1 VFLAACSIKLTFLKN
16 PEMRRSNS
24 LFYLIFTII
33 LVFQVANGF
42 AESRENVA
50 TVKTHFGSFPLPIPT
65 LRLPDHPASP
75 LVTVPDA
82 VFPELP
88 DWHYS
93 RFIPED
99 PSWLDSAGKFYKEG
113 LVYLFRGDLNVA
125 FKRFQSVTD
134 NYPETP
140 WFAPSLFWQ
149 AQILS
154 KRKEYVPAGKILTVF
169 LDSLKQ
175 GKSSERYIDFQNFSR
190 YTLAWLALKQKK
202 YNEALEIIEKNKEVI
217 SVKKIRVQ
225 LLFLKYLI
233 HVQLKQSDLIFEVID
248 DLIQLFP
255 YDFEHVVRL
264 AEFYFVENRW
274 QELADLV
281 EAQAR
286 EQVFY
291 NDPRMEHFLW
301 LGVAAEMRLKHWNKA
316 KKRLQSLEK
325 FGVRSP
331 DKLALAYLRLNLYT
345 NQTESSWRNWFK
357 IQDDIVR
364 EKALREL
371 IHHAVKTEEFL
382 FLIKKQPD
390 LKSVTQYWRE
400 WQGELELI
408 YAYLYLRQGQ
418 IKKAKQFLLWAQN
431 NLKQESNQV
440 PLIVKEESLYLGTVI
455 ELLLK
460 DHQKA
465 LQHLKQLLAEYA
477 GSERQSDYYFW
488 YGVLL
493 YELEKSYLQTIMAMR
508 QVDREGERD
517 DDRLFLLGKV
527 NHDQQKWRAV
537 ISAFAKLQKLHPGS
551 QFLEEGLYLQAQAF
565 FELKQYNSGLEILNE
580 LQNTFGQL
588 KKPVRAVHLRVQI
601 LVAMQRYEQA
611 DDVLQRMIE
620 ENSDFSLIKL
630 RVEVL
635 KYIKDPRRILIVTGF
650 GLELSTN
657 KDQGFLYFHRANA
670 LFDTKKYEEAN
681 TYYTLALKNPPKD
694 TRRVINYRI
703 LKIQYELGRI
713 PELLQGADLFLKV
726 SRDDFYSYEILHML
740 SNYFLE
746 KKQREKAFS
755 YLKQL
760 VANYKKS
767 VRKVELAPEKRLEQI
782 VLIGQLYNELTNY
795 ELAERW
801 LNQALKSMETVE
813 EGRKKWQLH
822 IFKEKGFT
830 LYKLG
835 KHRQALAAS
844 LKVLYLDRSLSNQQR
859 YDLNLRIASSYVQ
872 LKRTKEARSIY
883 LKMQKIFKDT
893 VRQKEIEKLLRS
905 LMNQK

>member
-1 VFLAACSIKLTFLKN
+1 
-16 PEMRRSNS
+16 MRRSNS

-33 LVFQVANGF
+33 LVFQVASGF

-50 TVKTHFGSFPLPIPT
+50 TVKTHSGSFPLPIPT
-65 LRLPDHPASP
+65 LRLPSHPVTP

-113 LVYLFRGDLNVA
+113 LIYLFRGDLNVA

-175 GKSSERYIDFQNFSR
+175 GKNSERYIDFQNFSR

-217 SVKKIRVQ
+217 SVKKIRIQ

-281 EAQAR
+281 EAKAR

-588 KKPVRAVHLRVQI
+588 KKAVRAVHLRVQI

-635 KYIKDPRRILIVTGF
+635 KYIKDPRRILSVTGV

-822 IFKEKGFT
+822 IFKEKGFA

-883 LKMQKIFKDT
+883 LKMQKRFKDT

-905 LMNQK
+905 LMNQ

>member
-1 VFLAACSIKLTFLKN
+1 
-16 PEMRRSNS
+16 MRRSNS

-33 LVFQVANGF
+33 LVFQVASGF

-50 TVKTHFGSFPLPIPT
+50 TVKTHSGSFPLPIPT
-65 LRLPDHPASP
+65 LRLPSHPVTP

-113 LVYLFRGDLNVA
+113 LVYLFRGDLNIA

-175 GKSSERYIDFQNFSR
+175 GKNSERYIDFQNFSR

-281 EAQAR
+281 EAKAR

-635 KYIKDPRRILIVTGF
+635 KYIKDPRRILSVTGV

-767 VRKVELAPEKRLEQI
+767 VRKLELAPEKRLEQI

-822 IFKEKGFT
+822 IFKEKGFA

-883 LKMQKIFKDT
+883 LKMQKRFKDT

-905 LMNQK
+905 LMNQ

>member
-1 VFLAACSIKLTFLKN
+1 
-16 PEMRRSNS
+16 MRRSNS

-33 LVFQVANGF
+33 LVFQVASGF

-50 TVKTHFGSFPLPIPT
+50 TVKTHSGSFPLPIPT
-65 LRLPDHPASP
+65 LRLPSHPVTP

-113 LVYLFRGDLNVA
+113 LIYLFRGDLNVA

-175 GKSSERYIDFQNFSR
+175 GKNSERYIDFQNFSR

-217 SVKKIRVQ
+217 SVKKIRIQ

-281 EAQAR
+281 EAKAR

-408 YAYLYLRQGQ
+408 YAYLYLRKGQ

-465 LQHLKQLLAEYA
+465 LQHLKRLLAEYA

-537 ISAFAKLQKLHPGS
+537 NSAFVKLQKLHPGS

-635 KYIKDPRRILIVTGF
+635 KYIKDPRRILSVTGV
-650 GLELSTN
+650 GLGLSTN

-822 IFKEKGFT
+822 IFKEKGFA

-844 LKVLYLDRSLSNQQR
+844 LKVLYLDRSLTNQQR

-883 LKMQKIFKDT
+883 LKMQKRFKDT

-905 LMNQK
+905 LMIQ

>member
-1 VFLAACSIKLTFLKN
+1 
-16 PEMRRSNS
+16 MRRSNS

-33 LVFQVANGF
+33 LVFQVASGF

-50 TVKTHFGSFPLPIPT
+50 TVRTHSGSFPLPIPT
-65 LRLPDHPASP
+65 LRLPSHPVTP

-113 LVYLFRGDLNVA
+113 LIYLFRGDLNVA

-175 GKSSERYIDFQNFSR
+175 GKNSERYIDFQNFSR

-217 SVKKIRVQ
+217 SVKKIRIQ

-281 EAQAR
+281 EAKAR

-588 KKPVRAVHLRVQI
+588 KKAVRAVHLRVQI

-635 KYIKDPRRILIVTGF
+635 KYIKDPRRILSVTGV

-822 IFKEKGFT
+822 IFKEKGFA

-883 LKMQKIFKDT
+883 LKMQKRFKDT

-905 LMNQK
+905 LMNQ

>member
-1 VFLAACSIKLTFLKN
+1 
-16 PEMRRSNS
+16 MRRSNS

-33 LVFQVANGF
+33 LVFQVASGF

-50 TVKTHFGSFPLPIPT
+50 TVKTHSGSFPLPIPT

-217 SVKKIRVQ
+217 SVKKIRIQ

-382 FLIKKQPD
+382 FLIKKQPE

-460 DHQKA
+460 DHQTA

-635 KYIKDPRRILIVTGF
+635 KYIKDPRRILSVTGV
-650 GLELSTN
+650 GLELSTS

-822 IFKEKGFT
+822 IFKEKGFA

-883 LKMQKIFKDT
+883 LKMQKRFKDT

-905 LMNQK
+905 LMNQ

>member
-1 VFLAACSIKLTFLKN
+1 
-16 PEMRRSNS
+16 MRRSNS

-33 LVFQVANGF
+33 LVFQVASGF

-50 TVKTHFGSFPLPIPT
+50 TVKTHSGSFPLPIPT
-65 LRLPDHPASP
+65 LRLPSHPVTP

-175 GKSSERYIDFQNFSR
+175 GKNSERYIDFQNFSR

-217 SVKKIRVQ
+217 RVKKIRIQ

-281 EAQAR
+281 EAKAR
-286 EQVFY
+286 ERVFY

-331 DKLALAYLRLNLYT
+331 DKIALAYLRLNLYT

-588 KKPVRAVHLRVQI
+588 KKAVRAVHLRVQI

-635 KYIKDPRRILIVTGF
+635 KYIKDPRRILSVTGV

-822 IFKEKGFT
+822 IFKEKGFA

-883 LKMQKIFKDT
+883 LKMQKKFKDT

-905 LMNQK
+905 LMNQ

>member
-1 VFLAACSIKLTFLKN
+1 
-16 PEMRRSNS
+16 MRRSNS

-33 LVFQVANGF
+33 LVFQVASGF

-50 TVKTHFGSFPLPIPT
+50 TVKTHSGSFPLPIPT
-65 LRLPDHPASP
+65 LRLPSHPVTP

-217 SVKKIRVQ
+217 SVKKIRIQ

-382 FLIKKQPD
+382 FLIKKQPE

-611 DDVLQRMIE
+611 DDVLRRMIE

-635 KYIKDPRRILIVTGF
+635 KYIKDPRRILSVTGV

-822 IFKEKGFT
+822 IFKEKGFA

-883 LKMQKIFKDT
+883 LKMQKKFKDT

-905 LMNQK
+905 LMNQ

>member
-1 VFLAACSIKLTFLKN
+1 
-16 PEMRRSNS
+16 MRRSNS

-33 LVFQVANGF
+33 LVFQVASGF
-42 AESRENVA
+42 AESQENVA
-50 TVKTHFGSFPLPIPT
+50 TVKTHSGSFPLPIPI
-65 LRLPDHPASP
+65 LRLPYHPGSS

-113 LVYLFRGDLNVA
+113 LVYLFRGDLNVS

-217 SVKKIRVQ
+217 SVKKIRIQ

-281 EAQAR
+281 EAKAR

-325 FGVRSP
+325 FGVHSP

-345 NQTESSWRNWFK
+345 NQIESSWRNWFK

-382 FLIKKQPD
+382 FLIKKQPE

-418 IKKAKQFLLWAQN
+418 IKKAKQFLMWAQN

-635 KYIKDPRRILIVTGF
+635 KYIKDPRRILSVTGV

-740 SNYFLE
+740 SNYFLG

-822 IFKEKGFT
+822 IFKEKGFA

-905 LMNQK
+905 LMNQ

>member
-1 VFLAACSIKLTFLKN
+1 
-16 PEMRRSNS
+16 MRRSNS

-33 LVFQVANGF
+33 LVFQVASGF

-50 TVKTHFGSFPLPIPT
+50 TVKTHSGSFPLPIPT
-65 LRLPDHPASP
+65 LRLPDHPGSP

-217 SVKKIRVQ
+217 SVKKIRIQ

-382 FLIKKQPD
+382 FLIKKQPE

-635 KYIKDPRRILIVTGF
+635 KYIKDPRRILSVTGV

-822 IFKEKGFT
+822 IFKEKGFA

-905 LMNQK
+905 LMNQ

>member
-1 VFLAACSIKLTFLKN
+1 MKRKTFLI
-16 PEMRRSNS
+16 S
-24 LFYLIFTII
+24 LTLAII
-33 LVFQVANGF
+33 LVCQAANGF
-42 AESRENVA
+42 AEREKVV
-50 TVKTHFGSFPLPIPT
+50 TVKTHSGSFPLPIPT
-65 LRLPDHPASP
+65 LRLPSHPVTP

-113 LVYLFRGDLNVA
+113 LIYLFRGDLNVA

-175 GKSSERYIDFQNFSR
+175 GKNSERYIDFQNFSR

-217 SVKKIRVQ
+217 SVKKIRIQ

-281 EAQAR
+281 EAKAR

-635 KYIKDPRRILIVTGF
+635 KYIKDPRRILSVTGV
-650 GLELSTN
+650 GLGLSTN

-822 IFKEKGFT
+822 IFKEKGFA

-883 LKMQKIFKDT
+883 LKMQKRFKDT

-905 LMNQK
+905 LMNQ

>member
-1 VFLAACSIKLTFLKN
+1 MKRKTFLI
-16 PEMRRSNS
+16 S
-24 LFYLIFTII
+24 LTLAII
-33 LVFQVANGF
+33 LVCQAANGF
-42 AESRENVA
+42 AEREKVV
-50 TVKTHFGSFPLPIPT
+50 TVKTHSGSFPLPIPT

-149 AQILS
+149 AQILA

-190 YTLAWLALKQKK
+190 YTLAWLALKQRK

-217 SVKKIRVQ
+217 SVKKIRIQ

-588 KKPVRAVHLRVQI
+588 KKAVRAVHLRVQI

-635 KYIKDPRRILIVTGF
+635 KYIKDPRRILSVTGV
-650 GLELSTN
+650 GLELSTS

-822 IFKEKGFT
+822 IFKEKGFA
-830 LYKLG
+830 LFKLG

-844 LKVLYLDRSLSNQQR
+844 LKVLYL
-859 YDLNLRIASSYVQ
+859 
-872 LKRTKEARSIY
+872 
-883 LKMQKIFKDT
+883 FK
-893 VRQKEIEKLLRS
+893 
-905 LMNQK
+905 

>member
-1 VFLAACSIKLTFLKN
+1 
-16 PEMRRSNS
+16 MRRSNS

-33 LVFQVANGF
+33 LIFQVASGF

-50 TVKTHFGSFPLPIPT
+50 TVKTHSGLFPLPIPT

-125 FKRFQSVTD
+125 FKRFQTVID

-217 SVKKIRVQ
+217 SVKKIRIQ

-301 LGVAAEMRLKHWNKA
+301 LGVVAEMRLKHWNKA

-371 IHHAVKTEEFL
+371 IYHAVKTEEFL

-418 IKKAKQFLLWAQN
+418 IKKAKQFLVWAQN

-588 KKPVRAVHLRVQI
+588 KKRVRAVHLRVQI

-611 DDVLQRMIE
+611 DFVLQRMIE

-635 KYIKDPRRILIVTGF
+635 KYIKDPRRILSVTGV
-650 GLELSTN
+650 GLELSTS

-767 VRKVELAPEKRLEQI
+767 VRKLELAPEKRLEQI

-822 IFKEKGFT
+822 IFKEKGFA

-905 LMNQK
+905 LMNQ

>member
-1 VFLAACSIKLTFLKN
+1 
-16 PEMRRSNS
+16 MRRSNS

-33 LVFQVANGF
+33 LVFQVASGF

-50 TVKTHFGSFPLPIPT
+50 TVKTHSGSFPLPIPT
-65 LRLPDHPASP
+65 LRLPSHPVTP

-217 SVKKIRVQ
+217 SVKKIRIQ

-281 EAQAR
+281 EAKAR

-382 FLIKKQPD
+382 FLIKKQPE

-620 ENSDFSLIKL
+620 ESSDFSLIKL

-635 KYIKDPRRILIVTGF
+635 KYIKDPRRILSVTGV

-822 IFKEKGFT
+822 IFKEKGFA

-883 LKMQKIFKDT
+883 LKMQKRFKDT

-905 LMNQK
+905 LMNQ

>member
-1 VFLAACSIKLTFLKN
+1 
-16 PEMRRSNS
+16 MRRSNS

-33 LVFQVANGF
+33 LVFQVASGF

-50 TVKTHFGSFPLPIPT
+50 TVKTHSGSFPLPIPT
-65 LRLPDHPASP
+65 LRLPSHPVTP

-113 LVYLFRGDLNVA
+113 LIYLFRGDLNVA

-217 SVKKIRVQ
+217 SVKKIRIQ

-281 EAQAR
+281 EAKAR

-301 LGVAAEMRLKHWNKA
+301 LGVAAEMRLNHWNKA

-418 IKKAKQFLLWAQN
+418 IKKAKQFLMWAQN
-431 NLKQESNQV
+431 NLKKESNQEL
-440 PLIVKEESLYLGTVI
+440 LIVKEESLYLGTVI
-455 ELLLK
+455 ELVLK

-465 LQHLKQLLAEYA
+465 LQYLKQLLAEYA
-477 GSERQSDYYFW
+477 GSVRQSDYYFW

-493 YELEKSYLQTIMAMR
+493 YELEKSYLQIIMAMR

-620 ENSDFSLIKL
+620 ESSDFSLIKL

-635 KYIKDPRRILIVTGF
+635 KYIKDPRRILSVTGV

-726 SRDDFYSYEILHML
+726 SRDDFYSYKILHML

-760 VANYKKS
+760 VANYKKL

-822 IFKEKGFT
+822 IFKEKGFA

-844 LKVLYLDRSLSNQQR
+844 LKVLYLDRSLTNQQR

-872 LKRTKEARSIY
+872 LKRIKEARSIY
-883 LKMQKIFKDT
+883 LKMQKRFKDT

-905 LMNQK
+905 LMNQ

>member
-1 VFLAACSIKLTFLKN
+1 
-16 PEMRRSNS
+16 MRRSNS

-33 LVFQVANGF
+33 LVFQVASGF

-50 TVKTHFGSFPLPIPT
+50 TVKTHSGSFPLPIPT
-65 LRLPDHPASP
+65 LRLPSHPVTP

-217 SVKKIRVQ
+217 SVKKIRIQ

-382 FLIKKQPD
+382 FLIKKQPE

-588 KKPVRAVHLRVQI
+588 KKAVRAVHLRVQI

-635 KYIKDPRRILIVTGF
+635 KYIKDPRRILSVTGV

-822 IFKEKGFT
+822 IFKEKGFA

-905 LMNQK
+905 LMNQ

>member
-1 VFLAACSIKLTFLKN
+1 
-16 PEMRRSNS
+16 MRRSNS

-33 LVFQVANGF
+33 LVFQVPSGF

-50 TVKTHFGSFPLPIPT
+50 TVKTHSGSFPLPIPI
-65 LRLPDHPASP
+65 LRLPDHPGSP

-113 LVYLFRGDLNVA
+113 LVYLFRGDLNVS

-217 SVKKIRVQ
+217 SVKKIRIQ

-281 EAQAR
+281 EAQSR

-331 DKLALAYLRLNLYT
+331 DKIALAYLRLNLYT
-345 NQTESSWRNWFK
+345 NQIESSWRNWFK

-382 FLIKKQPD
+382 FLIKKQPE

-635 KYIKDPRRILIVTGF
+635 KYIKDPRRILSVTGV

-822 IFKEKGFT
+822 IFKEKGFA

-883 LKMQKIFKDT
+883 LKMQKKFKDT

-905 LMNQK
+905 LMNQ

>member
-1 VFLAACSIKLTFLKN
+1 
-16 PEMRRSNS
+16 M
-24 LFYLIFTII
+24 
-33 LVFQVANGF
+33 VFQAPSGF

-50 TVKTHFGSFPLPIPT
+50 TVKTHSGSFPLPIPT
-65 LRLPDHPASP
+65 LRLPSHPVTP

-202 YNEALEIIEKNKEVI
+202 YTEALEIIEKNKEVI
-217 SVKKIRVQ
+217 SVKKIRIQ

-281 EAQAR
+281 EAQSR

-331 DKLALAYLRLNLYT
+331 DKIALAYLRLNLYT
-345 NQTESSWRNWFK
+345 NQIESSWRNWFK
-357 IQDDIVR
+357 IKDDIVR

-382 FLIKKQPD
+382 FLIKKQPE

-400 WQGELELI
+400 WRGELELI

-635 KYIKDPRRILIVTGF
+635 KYIKDPRRILSVTGV

-713 PELLQGADLFLKV
+713 PELLHGADLFLKV

-822 IFKEKGFT
+822 IFKEKGFA

-883 LKMQKIFKDT
+883 LKMQKKFKDT

-905 LMNQK
+905 LMNQ

>member
-1 VFLAACSIKLTFLKN
+1 
-16 PEMRRSNS
+16 MRRSNS

-33 LVFQVANGF
+33 LVFQVASGF

-50 TVKTHFGSFPLPIPT
+50 TVKTHSGSFPLPIPT
-65 LRLPDHPASP
+65 LRLPDHPGSP

-217 SVKKIRVQ
+217 SVKKIRIQ

-331 DKLALAYLRLNLYT
+331 DKIALAYLRLNLYT
-345 NQTESSWRNWFK
+345 NQPESSWRNWFK

-382 FLIKKQPD
+382 FLIKKQPE

-431 NLKQESNQV
+431 KLKQESNQV

-635 KYIKDPRRILIVTGF
+635 KYIKDPRRILSVTGV
-650 GLELSTN
+650 GLELSTS

-822 IFKEKGFT
+822 IFKEKGFA

-905 LMNQK
+905 LMNQ

>member
-1 VFLAACSIKLTFLKN
+1 
-16 PEMRRSNS
+16 MRRSNS

-33 LVFQVANGF
+33 LVFQVASGF
-42 AESRENVA
+42 AESQENVA
-50 TVKTHFGSFPLPIPT
+50 TVKTHSGSFPLPIPT
-65 LRLPDHPASP
+65 LRLPSHPVTP

-217 SVKKIRVQ
+217 SVKKIRIQ

-331 DKLALAYLRLNLYT
+331 DKIALAYLRLNLYT

-382 FLIKKQPD
+382 FLIKKQPE

-635 KYIKDPRRILIVTGF
+635 KYIKDPRRILSVTGV
-650 GLELSTN
+650 GLELSTS

-822 IFKEKGFT
+822 IFKEKGFA

-883 LKMQKIFKDT
+883 LKMQKKFKDT

-905 LMNQK
+905 LMNQ

>member
-1 VFLAACSIKLTFLKN
+1 
-16 PEMRRSNS
+16 MRRSNS

-33 LVFQVANGF
+33 LVFQVASGF

-50 TVKTHFGSFPLPIPT
+50 TVKTHSGSFPLPIPT
-65 LRLPDHPASP
+65 LRLPDHPGSP

-217 SVKKIRVQ
+217 SVKKIRIQ

-345 NQTESSWRNWFK
+345 NQIESSWRNWFK

-382 FLIKKQPD
+382 FLIKKQPE

-635 KYIKDPRRILIVTGF
+635 KYIKDPRRILSVTGV

-822 IFKEKGFT
+822 IFKEKGFA

-905 LMNQK
+905 LMNQ

>member
-1 VFLAACSIKLTFLKN
+1 
-16 PEMRRSNS
+16 MRRSNS

-33 LVFQVANGF
+33 LVFQVASGF

-50 TVKTHFGSFPLPIPT
+50 TVKTHSGSFPLPIPT

-154 KRKEYVPAGKILTVF
+154 KRKEYVSAGKILTVF

-217 SVKKIRVQ
+217 SVKKIRIQ

-274 QELADLV
+274 QELADLI

-382 FLIKKQPD
+382 FLIKKQPE

-635 KYIKDPRRILIVTGF
+635 KYIKDPRRILSVTGV
-650 GLELSTN
+650 GLELSTS

-822 IFKEKGFT
+822 IFKEKGFA

-883 LKMQKIFKDT
+883 LKMQKKIKDT

-905 LMNQK
+905 LMNQ

>member
-1 VFLAACSIKLTFLKN
+1 
-16 PEMRRSNS
+16 MRRSNS

-33 LVFQVANGF
+33 LVFQVASGF

-50 TVKTHFGSFPLPIPT
+50 TVKTHSGSFPLPIPT
-65 LRLPDHPASP
+65 LRLPSHPVTP

-217 SVKKIRVQ
+217 SVKKIRIQ

-331 DKLALAYLRLNLYT
+331 DKIALAYLRLNLYT
-345 NQTESSWRNWFK
+345 NQIESSWRNWFK

-382 FLIKKQPD
+382 FLIKKQPE

-635 KYIKDPRRILIVTGF
+635 KYIKDPRRILSVTGV

-822 IFKEKGFT
+822 IFKEKGFA

-905 LMNQK
+905 LMNQ

>member
-1 VFLAACSIKLTFLKN
+1 
-16 PEMRRSNS
+16 MRRSNS

-33 LVFQVANGF
+33 LVFQVASGF

-50 TVKTHFGSFPLPIPT
+50 TVKTHSGSFPLPIPT
-65 LRLPDHPASP
+65 LRLSSHPVTP

-113 LVYLFRGDLNVA
+113 LIYLFRGDLNVA

-175 GKSSERYIDFQNFSR
+175 GKNSERYIDFQNFSR

-281 EAQAR
+281 EAKAR

-316 KKRLQSLEK
+316 KKRLQFLEK

-431 NLKQESNQV
+431 NLKQESNQL

-588 KKPVRAVHLRVQI
+588 KKAVRAVHLRVQI

-635 KYIKDPRRILIVTGF
+635 KYIKDPRRILSVTGV

-822 IFKEKGFT
+822 IFKEKGFA

-883 LKMQKIFKDT
+883 LKMQKRFKDT

-905 LMNQK
+905 LMNQ

>member
-1 VFLAACSIKLTFLKN
+1 
-16 PEMRRSNS
+16 MRRSNS

-33 LVFQVANGF
+33 LVFQVASGF

-50 TVKTHFGSFPLPIPT
+50 TVKTHSGSFPLPIPT
-65 LRLPDHPASP
+65 LRLPDHPGSP

-217 SVKKIRVQ
+217 SVKKIRIQ

-382 FLIKKQPD
+382 FLIKKQPE

-465 LQHLKQLLAEYA
+465 LQHLKQLLTEYA

-635 KYIKDPRRILIVTGF
+635 KYIKDPRRILSVTGV

-822 IFKEKGFT
+822 IFKEKGFA

-905 LMNQK
+905 LMNQ

>member
-1 VFLAACSIKLTFLKN
+1 
-16 PEMRRSNS
+16 MRRSYS

-33 LVFQVANGF
+33 LVFQVASGS
-42 AESRENVA
+42 AESLENVA
-50 TVKTHFGSFPLPIPT
+50 TVKTHSGSFPLPIPT
-65 LRLPDHPASP
+65 LRLPDYPASP

-140 WFAPSLFWQ
+140 WFAPSLFWK

-217 SVKKIRVQ
+217 SVKKIRIQ

-281 EAQAR
+281 LAKAR

-345 NQTESSWRNWFK
+345 NQTESSWMNWFK

-465 LQHLKQLLAEYA
+465 LQHLKQLLAEYG
-477 GSERQSDYYFW
+477 GSDRQSDYYFW

-611 DDVLQRMIE
+611 DVVLQRMIE

-635 KYIKDPRRILIVTGF
+635 KYIKDPRRILSVTGV
-650 GLELSTN
+650 GLELSTS

-767 VRKVELAPEKRLEQI
+767 VRKVELSPEKRLEQI

-822 IFKEKGFT
+822 IFKEKGFA

-844 LKVLYLDRSLSNQQR
+844 LKVLYLDRSLTNQQR

-893 VRQKEIEKLLRS
+893 VHQKEIEKLLRS
-905 LMNQK
+905 LMNQ

>member
-1 VFLAACSIKLTFLKN
+1 
-16 PEMRRSNS
+16 MRRSNS

-33 LVFQVANGF
+33 LVFQVASGF

-50 TVKTHFGSFPLPIPT
+50 TVKTHSGSFPLPIPT
-65 LRLPDHPASP
+65 LRLPSHPVTP

-217 SVKKIRVQ
+217 SVKKIRIQ

-255 YDFEHVVRL
+255 YDFEHVVSL

-281 EAQAR
+281 EAQSR

-316 KKRLQSLEK
+316 KKRLQFLEK

-382 FLIKKQPD
+382 FLIKKQPE

-431 NLKQESNQV
+431 KLKQESNQV

-588 KKPVRAVHLRVQI
+588 KKPVRAIHLRVQI

-635 KYIKDPRRILIVTGF
+635 KYIKDPRRILSVTGV

-822 IFKEKGFT
+822 IFKEKGFA

-893 VRQKEIEKLLRS
+893 VSQKEIEKLLRS
-905 LMNQK
+905 LMNQ

>member
-1 VFLAACSIKLTFLKN
+1 
-16 PEMRRSNS
+16 MRRSNS

-33 LVFQVANGF
+33 LVFQVASGF

-50 TVKTHFGSFPLPIPT
+50 TVKTHSGSFPLPIPT
-65 LRLPDHPASP
+65 LRLPSHPVTP

-217 SVKKIRVQ
+217 SVKKIRIQ

-382 FLIKKQPD
+382 FLIKKQPE

-635 KYIKDPRRILIVTGF
+635 KYIKDPRRILSVTGV

-822 IFKEKGFT
+822 IFKEKGFA

-883 LKMQKIFKDT
+883 LKMQKRFKDT

-905 LMNQK
+905 LMNQ

>member
-1 VFLAACSIKLTFLKN
+1 
-16 PEMRRSNS
+16 MRRSNS

-33 LVFQVANGF
+33 LVFQVASGF

-50 TVKTHFGSFPLPIPT
+50 TVKTHSGSFPLPIPT
-65 LRLPDHPASP
+65 LRLPSHPVTP

-217 SVKKIRVQ
+217 SVKKIRIQ

-281 EAQAR
+281 EAQSR

-325 FGVRSP
+325 FGVHSP

-635 KYIKDPRRILIVTGF
+635 KYIKDPRRILSVTGV

-822 IFKEKGFT
+822 IFKEKGFA

-883 LKMQKIFKDT
+883 LKMQKRFKDT

-905 LMNQK
+905 LMNQ

>member
-1 VFLAACSIKLTFLKN
+1 
-16 PEMRRSNS
+16 MRRSNS

-33 LVFQVANGF
+33 LVFQVASGF

-50 TVKTHFGSFPLPIPT
+50 TVKTHSGSFPLPIPT
-65 LRLPDHPASP
+65 LRLPSHPITP

-113 LVYLFRGDLNVA
+113 LIYLFRGDLNVA

-281 EAQAR
+281 EAKAR

-316 KKRLQSLEK
+316 KKRLQFLEK

-408 YAYLYLRQGQ
+408 YAYLYLRKGQ

-635 KYIKDPRRILIVTGF
+635 KYIKDPRRILSVTGV

-767 VRKVELAPEKRLEQI
+767 VRKVELTPEKRLEQI

-822 IFKEKGFT
+822 IFKEKGFA

-883 LKMQKIFKDT
+883 LKMQKRFKDT

-905 LMNQK
+905 LMNQ

>member
-1 VFLAACSIKLTFLKN
+1 
-16 PEMRRSNS
+16 MRRSNS

-33 LVFQVANGF
+33 LVFQVASGF

-50 TVKTHFGSFPLPIPT
+50 TVKTHSGSFPLPIPT
-65 LRLPDHPASP
+65 LRLPSHPVTP

-325 FGVRSP
+325 FGVHSP

-345 NQTESSWRNWFK
+345 NQIESSWRNWFK

-382 FLIKKQPD
+382 FLIKKQPE

-635 KYIKDPRRILIVTGF
+635 KYIKDPRRILSVTGV
-650 GLELSTN
+650 GLELSTS

-755 YLKQL
+755 YLKHL

-822 IFKEKGFT
+822 IFKEKGFA

-844 LKVLYLDRSLSNQQR
+844 LKVLYLDRSLTNQQR

-905 LMNQK
+905 LMNQ

>member
-1 VFLAACSIKLTFLKN
+1 
-16 PEMRRSNS
+16 MRRSNS

-33 LVFQVANGF
+33 LVFQVASGF

-50 TVKTHFGSFPLPIPT
+50 TVKTHSGSFPLPIPT
-65 LRLPDHPASP
+65 LRLPSHPVTP

-113 LVYLFRGDLNVA
+113 LIYLFRGDLNVA

-154 KRKEYVPAGKILTVF
+154 KRKKYALAEKTLTFF
-169 LDSLKQ
+169 LDSLKK
-175 GKSSERYIDFQNFSR
+175 GKSTESYIEYQNFSR

-202 YNEALEIIEKNKEVI
+202 YNKALEIIEKNKEVI
-217 SVKKIRVQ
+217 SVKKIRIQ

-281 EAQAR
+281 EAKAR

-551 QFLEEGLYLQAQAF
+551 QFLEEGLYLQAQAY

-588 KKPVRAVHLRVQI
+588 KKAVRAVHLRVQI

-620 ENSDFSLIKL
+620 ESSDFSLIKL

-635 KYIKDPRRILIVTGF
+635 KYIKDPRRILSVTGV

-822 IFKEKGFT
+822 IFKEKGFA

-859 YDLNLRIASSYVQ
+859 YDLNLRIASSY
-872 LKRTKEARSIY
+872 
-883 LKMQKIFKDT
+883 
-893 VRQKEIEKLLRS
+893 
-905 LMNQK
+905 

>member
-1 VFLAACSIKLTFLKN
+1 
-16 PEMRRSNS
+16 MRRSNS

-33 LVFQVANGF
+33 LVFQVASGF

-50 TVKTHFGSFPLPIPT
+50 TVKTHSGSFPLPIPT

-382 FLIKKQPD
+382 FLIKKQPE

-588 KKPVRAVHLRVQI
+588 KKRVRAIHLRVQI

-635 KYIKDPRRILIVTGF
+635 KYIKDPRRILSVTGV
-650 GLELSTN
+650 GLELSTS

-822 IFKEKGFT
+822 IFKEKGFA

-905 LMNQK
+905 LMNQ

>member
-1 VFLAACSIKLTFLKN
+1 
-16 PEMRRSNS
+16 MRRSNS

-33 LVFQVANGF
+33 LVFQVASGF

-50 TVKTHFGSFPLPIPT
+50 TVKTHSGSFPLPIPT
-65 LRLPDHPASP
+65 LRLPSHPVTP

-217 SVKKIRVQ
+217 SVKKIRIQ

-281 EAQAR
+281 EAKAR
-286 EQVFY
+286 ERVFY

-382 FLIKKQPD
+382 FLIKKQPE

-465 LQHLKQLLAEYA
+465 LQYLKQLLAEYA

-635 KYIKDPRRILIVTGF
+635 KYIKDPRRILSVTGV

-822 IFKEKGFT
+822 IFKEKGFA

-883 LKMQKIFKDT
+883 LKMQKRFKDT

-905 LMNQK
+905 LMNQ

>member
-1 VFLAACSIKLTFLKN
+1 
-16 PEMRRSNS
+16 MRRSNS

-33 LVFQVANGF
+33 LVFQVASGF

-50 TVKTHFGSFPLPIPT
+50 TVKTHSGSFPLPIPT
-65 LRLPDHPASP
+65 LRLPDHPGSP

-175 GKSSERYIDFQNFSR
+175 GKNSERYIDFQNFSR

-217 SVKKIRVQ
+217 SVKKIRIQ

-281 EAQAR
+281 EAKAR

-382 FLIKKQPD
+382 FLIKKQPE

-635 KYIKDPRRILIVTGF
+635 KYIKDPRRILSVTGV
-650 GLELSTN
+650 GLELSTS

-822 IFKEKGFT
+822 IFKEKGFA

-905 LMNQK
+905 LMNQ

>member
-1 VFLAACSIKLTFLKN
+1 
-16 PEMRRSNS
+16 MRRSNS

-33 LVFQVANGF
+33 LVFQVASGF

-50 TVKTHFGSFPLPIPT
+50 TVKTHSGSFPLPIPT
-65 LRLPDHPASP
+65 LRLPDHPGSP

-217 SVKKIRVQ
+217 SVKKIRIQ

-635 KYIKDPRRILIVTGF
+635 KYIKDPRRILSVTGV

-822 IFKEKGFT
+822 IFKEKGFA

-905 LMNQK
+905 LMNQ

>member
-1 VFLAACSIKLTFLKN
+1 
-16 PEMRRSNS
+16 MRRSNS

-33 LVFQVANGF
+33 LVFQVASGF

-50 TVKTHFGSFPLPIPT
+50 TVKTHSGSFPLPIPT
-65 LRLPDHPASP
+65 LRLPDHPGSP

-113 LVYLFRGDLNVA
+113 LIYLFRGDLNVA

-217 SVKKIRVQ
+217 SVKKIRIQ

-382 FLIKKQPD
+382 FLIKKQPE

-588 KKPVRAVHLRVQI
+588 KKAVRAVHLRVQI

-635 KYIKDPRRILIVTGF
+635 KYIKDPRRILSVTGV
-650 GLELSTN
+650 GLELSTS

-822 IFKEKGFT
+822 IFKEKGFA

-905 LMNQK
+905 LMNQ

>member
-1 VFLAACSIKLTFLKN
+1 
-16 PEMRRSNS
+16 MRRSNS

-33 LVFQVANGF
+33 LVFQVASGF

-50 TVKTHFGSFPLPIPT
+50 TVKTHSGSFPLAIPT
-65 LRLPDHPASP
+65 LRLPSHPVTP

-113 LVYLFRGDLNVA
+113 LIYLFRGDLNVA

-175 GKSSERYIDFQNFSR
+175 SKSSERYIDFQNFSR

-217 SVKKIRVQ
+217 SVKKIRIQ

-281 EAQAR
+281 EAKAR

-331 DKLALAYLRLNLYT
+331 DKLALAYLRLNLYI

-408 YAYLYLRQGQ
+408 YAYLYLRKGQ

-465 LQHLKQLLAEYA
+465 LQHLKQLLTVYA

-588 KKPVRAVHLRVQI
+588 KKPVRAIHLRVQI

-635 KYIKDPRRILIVTGF
+635 KYIKDPRRILSVTGV
-650 GLELSTN
+650 GLGLSTN

-755 YLKQL
+755 YLKHL

-822 IFKEKGFT
+822 IFKEKGFA

-844 LKVLYLDRSLSNQQR
+844 LKVLYLDRSLTNQQR

-883 LKMQKIFKDT
+883 LKMQKRFKDT

-905 LMNQK
+905 LMNQ

>member
-1 VFLAACSIKLTFLKN
+1 
-16 PEMRRSNS
+16 MRRSNS

-33 LVFQVANGF
+33 LVFQVASGF

-50 TVKTHFGSFPLPIPT
+50 TVKTHSGSFPLPIPT
-65 LRLPDHPASP
+65 LRLPSHPVTP

-113 LVYLFRGDLNVA
+113 LIYLFRGDLNVA

-217 SVKKIRVQ
+217 SVKKIRIQ

-408 YAYLYLRQGQ
+408 YAYLYLRKGQ

-465 LQHLKQLLAEYA
+465 LQYLKQLLAEYA

-635 KYIKDPRRILIVTGF
+635 KYIKDPRRILSVTGV
-650 GLELSTN
+650 GLELSTS

-822 IFKEKGFT
+822 IFKEKGFA

-905 LMNQK
+905 LMNQ